1 MNKGQRIVENLLH
14 QGTRRR
20 YYYELILSGIKVI
33 LNEGLGSFRLKF
45 KQWLELWM
53 AERKKP
59 ETPPG
64 APPTISGDWHD
75 YWILSRKISDA
86 KRERLESSAPKVPQM
101 ISIGEEELLSYAKS
115 VQFPGAEKPRVS
127 IVIPV
132 YNNERLTIECLISI
146 LRNTKEVSYEIIIV
160 DDSSTERTREVL
172 SQIGNIKYLRNPEN
186 IGFLLSCN
194 RAAEHARGMFLLI
207 LNNDVQVSQG
217 WLSPLVETFS
227 KYENVGAVGPK
238 VLYPDGRLQEAGA
251 RIKQDA
257 SAQLIGLLDDPELP
271 RYNYVREVEYC
282 SGVCLLLETEM
293 FRKLGGFDPSFA
305 PAYYEDSDLCLRI
318 RKLGKR
324 IYYNSDSVIVH
335 YLSATT
341 IKVNEAYKQE
351 CITRNRQK
359 LSERWQEQID
369 GLNRVRLIAF
379 YLPQYH
385 PVPEN
390 DRWWG
395 TGFTDWVNVVKAR
408 PNFVGHYQPH
418 LPGDLGFYD
427 LRVEEVMEQQAELA
441 KRYGIYGLCFLY
453 YWFGGKRLLEFPLER
468 MLKSDKPNIP
478 FCLCWANENWT
489 RRCDGHEDQVLIAQQ
504 HSDKDDVAVIRDIMR
519 HMRHP
524 NYIRINGKPLLLVY
538 HAGLFGDIRRT
549 TMTWRDLCQ
558 EEGIGEIYLA
568 MVESFEHPTQDT
580 HPSRYGFDA
589 SVECPP
595 HHLWAPIKPPG
606 KKLNQNY
613 SGVVSDYREA
623 VLRYLQKEIPGFT
636 RFRTVV
642 PGWDNTP
649 RLQDYSHI
657 FAHTSPG
664 AYQAWLEA
672 IVELTMEQNFGEE
685 RVVFINA
692 WNEWADGSYLEPDR
706 LFGHGF
712 LEATRNAL
720 ERHLLKR

>member
-1 MNKGQRIVENLLH
+1 
-14 QGTRRR
+14 
-20 YYYELILSGIKVI
+20 
-33 LNEGLGSFRLKF
+33 
-45 KQWLELWM
+45 
-53 AERKKP
+53 
-59 ETPPG
+59 
-64 APPTISGDWHD
+64 
-75 YWILSRKISDA
+75 
-86 KRERLESSAPKVPQM
+86 
-101 ISIGEEELLSYAKS
+101 
-115 VQFPGAEKPRVS
+115 
-127 IVIPV
+127 
-132 YNNERLTIECLISI
+132 
-146 LRNTKEVSYEIIIV
+146 
-160 DDSSTERTREVL
+160 
-172 SQIGNIKYLRNPEN
+172 
-186 IGFLLSCN
+186 
-194 RAAEHARGMFLLI
+194 
-207 LNNDVQVSQG
+207 
-217 WLSPLVETFS
+217 
-227 KYENVGAVGPK
+227 
-238 VLYPDGRLQEAGA
+238 
-251 RIKQDA
+251 
-257 SAQLIGLLDDPELP
+257 
-271 RYNYVREVEYC
+271 
-282 SGVCLLLETEM
+282 
-293 FRKLGGFDPSFA
+293 
-305 PAYYEDSDLCLRI
+305 
-318 RKLGKR
+318 
-324 IYYNSDSVIVH
+324 VIVH

-489 RRCDGHEDQVLIAQQ
+489 RRCDGQEDQVLIAQQ

-595 HHLWAPIKPPG
+595 HHLWAPIKRPG
-606 KKLNQNY
+606 KKLNQDY

-692 WNEWADGSYLEPDR
+692 WNEWADGNYLEPDR